1 LQVAGREATGVT
13 RSGRTL
19 RVNPAVRRRHVW
31 QSGQMDGRSARLL
44 IAIAGTMIAIA
55 AEVIAIDAGQRPR
68 ASTLHLAIGLTYL
81 YGGLAIWGH
90 EPANRTGRLMTAVG
104 LTWPIQ
110 AIAMGE
116 LGVLTTIAT
125 MLYDI
130 PTVLIVALVL
140 GYPSGRLETR
150 VDRATVAVL
159 IVGTTALSIVQFVP
173 APLVVNEGN
182 QGLFAGV
189 AFAVMAIVV
198 ILRRWILA
206 SGRSRRELTPVLV
219 AGVVLILGLLINLGR
234 RLLDVSDTLG
244 DALIAVNELAPAAIP
259 VALLIGFFRQS
270 ESRLQALV
278 DAIPDRIIRISRD
291 GQASNVRGTG
301 AAPGASP
308 TEEAVAHTFDRML
321 ATVDETALAATRK
334 ALDQGGIQS
343 FDISLDTPVGR
354 RELEARVTASGP
366 NEATAIIRDFTDQRA
381 ADAELRRS
389 RARIVEVADAER
401 RRLERD
407 LHDGAQ
413 QRLVALSLSLR
424 LLRTKLHATP
434 GLDPETVTAADAAA
448 EELRVA
454 VAELRELARGIHPVI
469 LTEAGLG
476 PALSA
481 LAERSVVP
489 ATITDQPDRRLPA
502 AVEATAYFVVSEA
515 LANAAKHASATRVA
529 IGARCTPG
537 MLRVEISDD
546 GVGGADR
553 RRGSGIEG
561 LEDRVAA
568 MGGSLT
574 IDSPHGQGTLLIAQ
588 IPVG

>member
-1 LQVAGREATGVT
+1 
-13 RSGRTL
+13 
-19 RVNPAVRRRHVW
+19 
-31 QSGQMDGRSARLL
+31 MDGRSARLL